1 MGRSYLP
8 LLSTATAACSA
19 LGSGIFSP
27 RGPLNYTY
35 SAGAG
40 SRLVTAR
47 VPVIRRGEEGAG
59 QLELEQEAVQR
70 TQLDQKGAWAR
81 SWAYSEDMT
90 SYSQAEMARGR
101 PHTLRLCHHGAFCC
115 EASYHIRDLGP
126 SEARCR
132 SSSHVWGAGGWVW
145 QVPAGGLL
153 RVPRHD
159 DGAADGHAGVRRGHL
174 HPHPRHCGV

>member
-47 VPVIRRGEEGAG
+47 VPLIRRGAEHRAG
-59 QLELEQEAVQR
+59 QLEQEQAVEAVQR
-70 TQLDQKGAWAR
+70 PQLDQEGA
-81 SWAYSEDMT
+81 
-90 SYSQAEMARGR
+90 
-101 PHTLRLCHHGAFCC
+101 
-115 EASYHIRDLGP
+115 
-126 SEARCR
+126 
-132 SSSHVWGAGGWVW
+132 
-145 QVPAGGLL
+145 
-153 RVPRHD
+153 
-159 DGAADGHAGVRRGHL
+159 
-174 HPHPRHCGV
+174 

>member
-1 MGRSYLP
+1 MSRCYLP

-47 VPVIRRGEEGAG
+47 VPIIRRGEEGAG
-59 QLELEQEAVQR
+59 QRQQEAVQR
-70 TQLDQKGAWAR
+70 TQPGQPGAWAR
-81 SWAYSEDMT
+81 RWAYSEDMS

-101 PHTLRLCHHGAFCC
+101 PDTLRLCHHGAFCC

-132 SSSHVWGAGGWVW
+132 QHTCVRCRRMGVAGTCWWPSPG
-145 QVPAGGLL
+145 PA
-153 RVPRHD
+153 P
-159 DGAADGHAGVRRGHL
+159 
-174 HPHPRHCGV
+174 

>member
-1 MGRSYLP
+1 MSRCYLP

-27 RGPLNYTY
+27 RGPLSYTY

-47 VPVIRRGEEGAG
+47 VPIISRGEEAG
-59 QLELEQEAVQR
+59 QQEQEQEAVQR
-70 TQLDQKGAWAR
+70 TQPGQPGAWAR
-81 SWAYSEDMT
+81 SWAYSEDMAA
-90 SYSQAEMARGR
+90 YSQAEMARGR
-101 PHTLRLCHHGAFCC
+101 PDTLRLCHHGAFCC

-132 SSSHVWGAGGWVW
+132 QHT
-145 QVPAGGLL
+145 
-153 RVPRHD
+153 
-159 DGAADGHAGVRRGHL
+159 AAAMCEV
-174 HPHPRHCGV
+174 

>member
-47 VPVIRRGEEGAG
+47 VPVIRRGEQEAV
-59 QLELEQEAVQR
+59 EAVQR
-70 TQLDQKGAWAR
+70 TQLDQEGAWAR

-132 SSSHVWGAGGWVW
+132 SSSHV
-145 QVPAGGLL
+145 
-153 RVPRHD
+153 
-159 DGAADGHAGVRRGHL
+159 
-174 HPHPRHCGV
+174 

>member
-1 MGRSYLP
+1 MSRCYLP

-47 VPVIRRGEEGAG
+47 VPIIRRGEEGAG
-59 QLELEQEAVQR
+59 QRQQEAVQR
-70 TQLDQKGAWAR
+70 TQPGQPGAWAR

-90 SYSQAEMARGR
+90 AYSQAEMARGR
-101 PHTLRLCHHGAFCC
+101 PDTLRLCHHGAFCC

-132 SSSHVWGAGGWVW
+132 STQQPCVRCRRMGVAGTCWWPSPG
-145 QVPAGGLL
+145 PA
-153 RVPRHD
+153 P
-159 DGAADGHAGVRRGHL
+159 
-174 HPHPRHCGV
+174 

>member
-1 MGRSYLP
+1 MSRCYLP

-47 VPVIRRGEEGAG
+47 VPIISRGEEGAG
-59 QLELEQEAVQR
+59 QRQQEQEAVQR
-70 TQLDQKGAWAR
+70 TQPGQPGAWAR
-81 SWAYSEDMT
+81 SWAYSEDMAA
-90 SYSQAEMARGR
+90 YSQAEMARGR
-101 PHTLRLCHHGAFCC
+101 PDTLRLCHHGAFCC

-132 SSSHVWGAGGWVW
+132 QHTCVRCRRMGVAGTCWWPSPG
-145 QVPAGGLL
+145 PA
-153 RVPRHD
+153 P
-159 DGAADGHAGVRRGHL
+159 
-174 HPHPRHCGV
+174 

>member
-1 MGRSYLP
+1 MSRCYLP

-47 VPVIRRGEEGAG
+47 VPIIRRGEEGAG
-59 QLELEQEAVQR
+59 QQEQEAVQG
-70 TQLDQKGAWAR
+70 TQPGQEEAGEGTQPGQPGAWAR
-81 SWAYSEDMT
+81 RWAYSEDMAA
-90 SYSQAEMARGR
+90 YSQAEMARGR
-101 PHTLRLCHHGAFCC
+101 PDTLRLCHHGAFCC

-132 SSSHVWGAGGWVW
+132 STQQPCVRCRRMGVAGTCWWPSPG
-145 QVPAGGLL
+145 PA
-153 RVPRHD
+153 P
-159 DGAADGHAGVRRGHL
+159 
-174 HPHPRHCGV
+174 